1 MKLKLQYGETKLNKR
16 SVALVILFALALNL
30 CLYAHSAFG
39 VNLDKISLRPISDV
53 PSSVAH
59 GQTLEITLKGT
70 KIYSDGTKKPLTD
83 ETVTCHIKYPDGSEK
98 TTTKTIPDSGYVT
111 FTIGPLDPGQ
121 YQIWFDVKYKGLETY
136 YAKTDI
142 FTVTW
147 EAAPTTPG
155 FTLPTLGL
163 QGLSIEIALLI
174 IVIAAII
181 GIVAILA
188 KSGFL
193 AKLRPREPLY

>member
-1 MKLKLQYGETKLNKR
+1 MNKR
-16 SVALVILFALALNL
+16 SAALVILFALALNL
-30 CLYAHSAFG
+30 CLYAHFASG

-53 PSSVAH
+53 PSSVAY

-70 KIYSDGTKKPLTD
+70 KIYSDGSKKPLAD
-83 ETVTCHIKYPDGSEK
+83 ETITCHIKYPDGTEK
-98 TTTKTIPDSGYVT
+98 TSTKTTADNGYVT

-121 YQIWFDVKYKGLETY
+121 YQIWFDIKYKGLETY
-136 YAKTDI
+136 YATTDV

-155 FTLPTLGL
+155 FTFPTIP
-163 QGLSIEIALLI
+163 GLSIEVALLI
-174 IVIAAII
+174 IAII
-181 GIVAILA
+181 IIIGVVAILA